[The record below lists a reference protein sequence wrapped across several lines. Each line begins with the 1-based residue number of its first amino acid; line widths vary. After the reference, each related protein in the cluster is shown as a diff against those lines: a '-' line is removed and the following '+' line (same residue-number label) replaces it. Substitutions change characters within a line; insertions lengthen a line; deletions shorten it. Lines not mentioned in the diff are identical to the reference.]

1 MKAINLIFVLLLI
14 NSILCEMYKGIESK
28 CTKKLMGENIDG
40 TLACIREEHE
50 IFIPYLQVKAYS
62 EAIKNNDCQKA
73 NELFKSFSAAYK
85 DGDDQKIATSI
96 TTELVPFF
104 TKFGKIA
111 EAFAEEA

>member
-73 NELFKSFSAAYK
+73 NELFKKYK
-85 DGDDQKIATSI
+85 NNKVFIQCHKKWNV
-96 TTELVPFF
+96 ELNLD
-104 TKFGKIA
+104 
-111 EAFAEEA
+111 